1 MNILF
6 IKYVI
11 VGFMVSEIPR
21 VSVFG
26 HCPYSVT
33 FPYSFLRSQFE
44 FPYFHPITDIIE
56 GILQK
61 ELLSLVLNEN
71 DNLVLSAN
79 RELLIE
85 LFIILRVYAC
95 FVLF

>member
-6 IKYVI
+6 INNFV

-33 FPYSFLRSQFE
+33 FPYIH
-44 FPYFHPITDIIE
+44 YD
-56 GILQK
+56 
-61 ELLSLVLNEN
+61 VN
-71 DNLVLSAN
+71 N
-79 RELLIE
+79 RK
-85 LFIILRVYAC
+85 
-95 FVLF
+95 